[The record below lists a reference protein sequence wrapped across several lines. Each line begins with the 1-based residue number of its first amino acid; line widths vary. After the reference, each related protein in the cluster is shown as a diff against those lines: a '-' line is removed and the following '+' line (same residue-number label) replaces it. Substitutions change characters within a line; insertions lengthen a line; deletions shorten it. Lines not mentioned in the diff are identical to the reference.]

1 VVLAD
6 FIIYNYTLMYSVNSV
21 GQPTSQQQRTNGDG
35 GVVLSGTLR
44 SSVFF
49 FKRNLRARKYGI
61 AWLSVGIIGVAF
73 CLIAMIGGWGSWRM
87 ILPLTISFLFV
98 IGWVVYKIIDTVT
111 ILKQKVD
118 WLESIHNDF

>member
-1 VVLAD
+1 
-6 FIIYNYTLMYSVNSV
+6 
-21 GQPTSQQQRTNGDG
+21 
-35 GVVLSGTLR
+35 
-44 SSVFF
+44 
-49 FKRNLRARKYGI
+49 
-61 AWLSVGIIGVAF
+61 
-73 CLIAMIGGWGSWRM
+73 MIGGWGSWRM